1 MGKMFAMN
9 DPWMAR
15 ALRARKRFNK
25 RSWKDIVWRHHST
38 VPLLD
43 GFSGSL
49 LFTPE
54 IIPVCIDFRRIIR
67 AVKMKPEDLLQL
79 NSRQFEELVA
89 EIWRSLGYETEL
101 TAQTKDGGRDI
112 VAVKKLEANVRFLI
126 ECKRYDPS
134 RRVGVELVRA
144 LYGVRAHEKATKGIL
159 ATTSTFTRGAKAF
172 FDDHIW
178 ELEPRDFDGVV
189 QWVRLAAKKEEAP

>member
-101 TAQTKDGGRDI
+101 TAQTK
-112 VAVKKLEANVRFLI
+112 
-126 ECKRYDPS
+126 
-134 RRVGVELVRA
+134 VRA